1 MEISGVWMKCVVVG
15 LGGFLGANA
24 RYLVGGWVQTRFGAG
39 FPYGTFLVNITGCF
53 ILGLFA
59 RLALELPWREEWRL
73 FFAIGILGAYTTF
86 STFSYETLQLIAEGR
101 RYHIAALN
109 IVFSVLLGLFA
120 SYGGVVTARL
130 ILSLRG
136 IISR

>member
-1 MEISGVWMKCVVVG
+1 MWMRCLVVG

-24 RYLVGGWVQTRFGAG
+24 RYLVGGWVQARYGAG
-39 FPYGTFLVNITGCF
+39 FPYGTFLVNITGSF

-59 RLALELPWREEWRL
+59 RLALELPWRDEWRL
-73 FFAIGILGAYTTF
+73 FFAIGMLGAYTTF

-109 IVFSVLLGLFA
+109 IVSSVLLGLFA
-120 SYGGVVTARL
+120 SYGGVVMARL

-136 IISR
+136 IMSH